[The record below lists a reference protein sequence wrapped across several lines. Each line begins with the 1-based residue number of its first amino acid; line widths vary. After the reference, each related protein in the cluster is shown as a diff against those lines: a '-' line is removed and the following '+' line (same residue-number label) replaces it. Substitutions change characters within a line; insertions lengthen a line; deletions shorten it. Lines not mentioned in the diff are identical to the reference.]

1 MNRAVLS
8 TSTEPRGFFLLEQPG
23 MVITKPSELRNIVL
37 VVETDDLTALKLIAL
52 EFSAR
57 SYSVVSGKTS
67 DGGRFKEM
75 LILSPRGHGVL
86 VFEYN
91 QSQ

>member
-1 MNRAVLS
+1 MDTR
-8 TSTEPRGFFLLEQPG
+8 E
-23 MVITKPSELRNIVL
+23 
-37 VVETDDLTALKLIAL
+37 
-52 EFSAR
+52 
-57 SYSVVSGKTS
+57 YSVFLSKTL
-67 DGGRFKEM
+67 GEGLFKEM